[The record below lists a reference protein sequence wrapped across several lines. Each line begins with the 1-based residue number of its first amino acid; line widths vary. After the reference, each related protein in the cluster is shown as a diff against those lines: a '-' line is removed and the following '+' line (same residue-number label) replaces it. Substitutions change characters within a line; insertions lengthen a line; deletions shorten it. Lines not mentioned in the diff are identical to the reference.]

1 MSEKTTVTHGEL
13 VKRLRKLLKKAR
25 KSESTAAQNRDIW
38 YWEGFKDAVNSI
50 GESLEGPE
58 WAK

>member
-13 VKRLRKLLKKAR
+13 VKRLRKLLKEAS
-25 KSESTAAQNRDIW
+25 KSESTAAQIKDFW
-38 YWEGFKDAVNSI
+38 YWEGFRDAVNRI
-50 GESLEGPE
+50 GKSLEGPE